1 MPATPTAIPG
11 LSTLGIK
18 FGYAVETTKNT
29 KPAAFTWLERCN
41 NIGGIELPTET
52 IDASALEDY
61 VTRYCAGRQD
71 SGGEWAITFNL
82 TADVYTQLTTMISAY
97 QTGRASEL
105 NTWFEVW
112 IPNMTNAFFVVAQP
126 PLKLP
131 MPEVGQNE
139 LMTIELTFTISD
151 YKGMDT
157 AIEPVLGE

>member
-1 MPATPTAIPG
+1 M
-11 LSTLGIK
+11 
-18 FGYAVETTKNT
+18 
-29 KPAAFTWLERCN
+29 
-41 NIGGIELPTET
+41 
-52 IDASALEDY
+52 
-61 VTRYCAGRQD
+61 
-71 SGGEWAITFNL
+71 TFNL

-97 QTGRASEL
+97 QTGQASEL

-139 LMTIELTFTISD
+139 LMTIELTLTISD

-157 AIEPVLGE
+157 AIEPALGE

>member
-1 MPATPTAIPG
+1 M
-11 LSTLGIK
+11 
-18 FGYAVETTKNT
+18 
-29 KPAAFTWLERCN
+29 
-41 NIGGIELPTET
+41 
-52 IDASALEDY
+52 
-61 VTRYCAGRQD
+61 RQD
-71 SGGEWAITFNL
+71 SGGEWAVTFNL

-97 QTGRASEL
+97 QTGQASEL

-139 LMTIELTFTISD
+139 LMTIELTLTISD

-157 AIEPVLGE
+157 AIEPALGE